1 MSNKRALHFSTML
14 GLSALLLLF
23 CLPPARQSALLLC
36 NRLFALSQARNAYV
50 YDFFSVPQDTSALP
64 ALALLF
70 LCLPALVLGAW
81 RFRPVTLLLAA
92 ALAVLQAV
100 LGISLPVWANLL
112 LFGALGFC
120 LTRRRAVRILPILFA
135 VLLGSALLFPGTND
149 AVEAASERVR
159 DQLSLLAEETFDLP
173 AESTPEALETRR
185 ENRLSL
191 AEGGGQAQKN
201 HAYRLQTQ
209 LEKQVSAPDLW
220 NILRVALIVLL
231 ILALLIVPFLP
242 FLAGSKRRK
251 AEEALRAR
259 MKSDDSREA
268 VCAMF
273 PYIARL
279 WLKANALPPGTSFS
293 RLADELSMPEPYKA
307 QYRACAAIWQSVVYG
322 QRTPSEEQRAQ
333 IARLLE
339 ETERIFSSKRKA

>member
-1 MSNKRALHFSTML
+1 MSNKRPFLFSAML

-23 CLPPARQSALLLC
+23 CLPPARQSAMLLC

-81 RFRPVTLLLAA
+81 RFRPVALLLAA
-92 ALAVLQAV
+92 VLAVLQAV

-185 ENRLSL
+185 KPAQLSRRRRTGAEKPRLS
-191 AEGGGQAQKN
+191 ASN
-201 HAYRLQTQ
+201 
-209 LEKQVSAPDLW
+209 SA
-220 NILRVALIVLL
+220 
-231 ILALLIVPFLP
+231 
-242 FLAGSKRRK
+242 
-251 AEEALRAR
+251 
-259 MKSDDSREA
+259 
-268 VCAMF
+268 
-273 PYIARL
+273 
-279 WLKANALPPGTSFS
+279 
-293 RLADELSMPEPYKA
+293 
-307 QYRACAAIWQSVVYG
+307 
-322 QRTPSEEQRAQ
+322 
-333 IARLLE
+333 
-339 ETERIFSSKRKA
+339 

>member
-1 MSNKRALHFSTML
+1 MSNKRPFLFSAML

-23 CLPPARQSALLLC
+23 FLPPARQSALLLC
-36 NRLFALSQARNAYV
+36 NRLFALSQSRNAYV

-64 ALALLF
+64 ASALLF
-70 LCLPALVLGAW
+70 LCLPALILGAW
-81 RFRPVTLLLAA
+81 RFRPAALLLAA

-135 VLLGSALLFPGTND
+135 VLLGSVLLFPGTND

-159 DQLSLLAEETFDLP
+159 DQLSLLAEETFDLS

-220 NILRVALIVLL
+220 NILRVVLIVLL

-259 MKSDDSREA
+259 MNSDDPREA
-268 VCAMF
+268 LCAMF

-279 WLKANALPPGTSFS
+279 WLKANTLPPGTSFS

-307 QYRACAAIWQSVVYG
+307 QYRACAAIWQGVVYG

-333 IARLLE
+333 TARLLE

>member
-1 MSNKRALHFSTML
+1 M
-14 GLSALLLLF
+14 
-23 CLPPARQSALLLC
+23 
-36 NRLFALSQARNAYV
+36 
-50 YDFFSVPQDTSALP
+50 
-64 ALALLF
+64 
-70 LCLPALVLGAW
+70 
-81 RFRPVTLLLAA
+81 
-92 ALAVLQAV
+92 
-100 LGISLPVWANLL
+100 
-112 LFGALGFC
+112 
-120 LTRRRAVRILPILFA
+120 
-135 VLLGSALLFPGTND
+135 
-149 AVEAASERVR
+149 
-159 DQLSLLAEETFDLP
+159 
-173 AESTPEALETRR
+173 ETRR

-191 AEGGGQAQKN
+191 AEGDGQAQKN

-259 MKSDDSREA
+259 MNSDDPREA

-307 QYRACAAIWQSVVYG
+307 QYRACAAIWQGVVYG

-333 IARLLE
+333 IACLLE

>member
-1 MSNKRALHFSTML
+1 MSNKRPFLFSAML

-23 CLPPARQSALLLC
+23 CLPPARQSAMSCAIGSLRSVRRETPMSTISFPFRRIRPLC
-36 NRLFALSQARNAYV
+36 
-50 YDFFSVPQDTSALP
+50 P
-64 ALALLF
+64 ASALLF
-70 LCLPALVLGAW
+70 LCLPVLVLGAW
-81 RFRPVTLLLAA
+81 RFRPVALLLAA

-120 LTRRRAVRILPILFA
+120 LTRRRAVRTLPILFA

-191 AEGGGQAQKN
+191 AEGGGPGAEKP
-201 HAYRLQTQ
+201 RL
-209 LEKQVSAPDLW
+209 SASNSAGKAGFRAGHMD
-220 NILRVALIVLL
+220 ILRVALIVLL

-279 WLKANALPPGTSFS
+279 WFKANALPPGTILF
-293 RLADELSMPEPYKA
+293 APCG
-307 QYRACAAIWQSVVYG
+307 RAVHA
-322 QRTPSEEQRAQ
+322 RTV
-333 IARLLE
+333 
-339 ETERIFSSKRKA
+339 